1 MEGDAVQSSKL
12 EGMMESKQHLAAVEE
27 TPEQPLLR
35 GFVDPSP
42 CLKAGSSSR
51 ACLVARS
58 KLFPVPKFYNPV
70 HQLTQNW
77 GISAAGHDH
86 IYMLKTLS
94 LIWFGAG
101 DRELLRFKTATVIS
115 TSQRSLQASICLCC
129 SLSLSFSGFPC
140 LSLALKQAV
149 GFISV

>member
-1 MEGDAVQSSKL
+1 MLRGGDAVQSSKL
-12 EGMMESKQHLAAVEE
+12 EGVTESKQHLAAVEE
-27 TPEQPLLR
+27 TTEQPLFR

-58 KLFPVPKFYNPV
+58 KLFPAPKFYDPV

-94 LIWFGAG
+94 LI
-101 DRELLRFKTATVIS
+101 
-115 TSQRSLQASICLCC
+115 
-129 SLSLSFSGFPC
+129 
-140 LSLALKQAV
+140 
-149 GFISV
+149 